1 MGVTQRQ
8 AGETLDSLLVTQT
21 MAKLSNTHMGELM
34 VALEK
39 ETQKLM
45 DTNEI
50 GFYITA
56 RMGLCFTI
64 ENLTEL
70 LNNSKKFRNAVMVIY
85 DTQKSNYG
93 FNPLRAYRLSEKA
106 ISTFT
111 L

>member
-8 AGETLDSLLVTQT
+8 PGETEDSLFVTQT

-34 VALEK
+34 RAMEN
-39 ETQKLM
+39 ESQKLM
-45 DTNEI
+45 DTNEV
-50 GFYITA
+50 GFYLTA

-64 ENLTEL
+64 NNLTEL
-70 LNNSKKFRNAVMVIY
+70 LNNSKKFKNAIMVIY

-93 FNPLRAYRLSEKA
+93 LNPLRAYRLSEKA
-106 ISTFT
+106 IATFT

>member
-1 MGVTQRQ
+1 
-8 AGETLDSLLVTQT
+8 